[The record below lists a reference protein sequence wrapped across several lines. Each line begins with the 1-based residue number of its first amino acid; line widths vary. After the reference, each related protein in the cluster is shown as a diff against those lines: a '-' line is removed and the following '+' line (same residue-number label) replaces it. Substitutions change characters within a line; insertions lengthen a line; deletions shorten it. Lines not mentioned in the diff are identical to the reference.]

1 MADTRFRLIIQ
12 ASGPEAL
19 RLGAGQLQVQGV
31 SFKVERLFKNRPAG
45 AAFGMSGS
53 DWFLAEAEPAQK
65 NPWDAAHDGVM
76 NGFGI
81 GLSPGFSYAEPDIL
95 HKGVS
100 AYTPY
105 DNAEGMAALA
115 AAPPCQFAPQ
125 DPFWPVAPSFAWFL
139 DDQYS
144 GLRSARNAVD
154 HRHVRIGHVDTGY
167 SDHAIRAKNLNTD
180 LQWNFVEGIADA
192 HDPGIKGLLNQPG
205 HGTGTQGIL
214 AGNILKGLTQS
225 NQNTSEA
232 LGGAPDAEIVPIR
245 VANSVLHFFTSALA
259 QGFDYAIAPRG
270 DASRRCD
277 VVSLSMGGVP
287 SKVWAEAVNRA
298 YEAGVVIV
306 AASGNNFSGGV
317 VASVVYPARFN
328 RVIAACG
335 IVADHS
341 PYYRFMKFTH
351 MQGNFGPASK
361 MKTSIAGYTTNMP
374 WADRTCHQLIMENG
388 EGTSSATP
396 QVAAAAALWLAKH
409 NPKYDQPWKRVEA
422 VRHALFSSGDQHFK
436 DSDKFYGNGAIR
448 ARAALDIAPLQSLAM
463 TPADTVFLPILKEI
477 TGIGI
482 APAQMEMFHVEAC
495 QLLQASESLH
505 AVLEDPDVPVKDEA
519 KIKQFMEALMAEK
532 NSSQALHRYIE
543 GEYLLRYNTL
553 PAGIPHPAPSQFGPD
568 KHRVSPPEYR
578 ALRGYAFDPSISAS
592 LATAAINEMTFQ
604 VRWEESLKAGPVGE
618 YIEVID
624 YDSSERRQ
632 QTPVDLNNKYVL
644 ARSGLEPSEGNPQ
657 FHQQMVYAVAMTTIQ
672 NFERAL
678 GRPVLWAG
686 MEGNQPDMKSEFVPR
701 LRVYPH
707 AMKQQNAYYSPSQR
721 ALLFGYFRATSQDPA
736 DQFPGGMTFTCLS
749 HDIVAHETTHAILDG
764 MHRRFGNPTNP
775 DMLAFHEA
783 FADIAALFQHFTFAE
798 AVRNEIARTRGD
810 LTSAHLLAGLAQ
822 QFGVATGMRG
832 ALRSAIGKVPNPADY
847 QTVMEPHERG
857 ALLVATIFD
866 AFVAI
871 YNLRTADLM
880 RIAGGQLSSELVQ
893 RLSAEAA
900 RAARQVLDICIRAL
914 DYCPPVDVTFGD
926 YLRALVTADTELVP
940 NDPMGYRLAFL
951 EAFRRRGLYPLDVT
965 TLSVESL
972 RWQTADAPGKTAS
985 MRKVVQA
992 LRQYAEKCTYVTSRK
1007 RLFELT
1013 GEARERMRGMVLE
1026 ILKDD
1031 SSGKEAAQTFG
1042 LDASNEAAGVEVHA
1056 LRMAQRFMPD
1066 GEPVMQA
1073 IMEITQSR
1081 TVPINPSDET
1091 LGSFEFIGGCTIVI
1105 DLKEPSLDYVVV
1117 KNINA
1122 PNRLQRTRD
1131 YLTSRAAQGLSA
1143 YAMQEPFGFLHAGK
1157 QS

>member
-1 MADTRFRLIIQ
+1 MADTTFRLIIQ

-19 RLGAGQLQVQGV
+19 RLGAGQLRVQGV
-31 SFKVERLFKNRPAG
+31 PFKVERLFKNRPAG

-53 DWFLAEAEPAQK
+53 DWFLAEPAPSDK

-95 HKGVS
+95 HKGVLPF
-100 AYTPY
+100 TTE
-105 DNAEGMAALA
+105 EGIAALA
-115 AAPPCQFAPQ
+115 AAAPCQFVAQ
-125 DPFWPVAPSFAWFL
+125 DPFWPQAPSFTWFL
-139 DDQYS
+139 EDQYS

-154 HRHVRIGHVDTGY
+154 HRNIRIGHVDTGY
-167 SDHAIRAKNLNTD
+167 SDHVVRAKNLNTD

-192 HDPGIKGLLNQPG
+192 HDPGIQGFLNQPG

-214 AGNILKGLTQS
+214 AGNILQGLTQA
-225 NQNTSEA
+225 NQNTNEP
-232 LGGAPDAEIVPIR
+232 LGGAPDAEVVPIR

-259 QGFDYAIAPRG
+259 KGFDYAIAPRS
-270 DASRRCD
+270 DASKRCD
-277 VVSLSMGGVP
+277 VISVSMGGVP

-328 RVIAACG
+328 RVIAAAG
-335 IVADHS
+335 IVADQS
-341 PYYRFMKFTH
+341 PYYRALKFTH

-361 MKTSIAGYTTNMP
+361 MKTTIAGYTTNMP
-374 WADRTCHQLIMENG
+374 WADRTCHQLINENG

-409 NPKYDQPWKRVEA
+409 NPQYDQPWKRVEA
-422 VRHALFSSGDQHFK
+422 VRHALFSSGDRHFK

-448 ARAALDIAPLQSLAM
+448 ARAALDVAPLQTLAM
-463 TPADTVFLPILKEI
+463 TPADSVFLPILKEV

-482 APAQMEMFHVEAC
+482 APGQMEMFHVEAR
-495 QLLQASESLH
+495 QLLQNSETLNGI
-505 AVLEDPDVPVKDEA
+505 LEDPDVPAKDEG
-519 KIKQFMEALMAEK
+519 KIKQFMEALIAEK
-532 NSSQALHRYIE
+532 NSSQALRRYIE
-543 GEYLLRYNTL
+543 GEYALRYKTL
-553 PAGIPHPAPSQFGPD
+553 PAGVPPPAPSQFAPD
-568 KHRVSPPEYR
+568 KHHVSPPEYR
-578 ALRGYAFDPSISAS
+578 ALRGYAFDPSLSAS

-604 VRWEESLKAGPVGE
+604 VRWEEPLRAGPVGE

-624 YDSSERRQ
+624 YNSAERRQ
-632 QTPVDLNNKYVL
+632 QTPVDLNAKYVL
-644 ARSGLEPSEGNPQ
+644 ARSGLDPSEGNPQ
-657 FHQQMVYAVAMTTIQ
+657 FHQQMTYAVAMTTIQ

-686 MEGNQPDMKSEFVPR
+686 MEGNEPGEKSKFVPR

-707 AMKQQNAYYSPSQR
+707 AMEQQNAYYSPSQR
-721 ALLFGYFRATSQDPA
+721 ALLFGYFRATSNEPA
-736 DQFPGGMTFTCLS
+736 NQFPGGMTFTCLS

-783 FADIAALFQHFTFAE
+783 FADIAALFQHFTFPE

-810 LTSAHLLAGLAQ
+810 LTAASVLAGLAQ
-822 QFGVATGMRG
+822 QFGVATGKRG
-832 ALRSAIGKVPNPADY
+832 ALRSAIGRTPNPTEY
-847 QTVMEPHERG
+847 QSVLEPHERG

-880 RIAGGQLSSELVQ
+880 RLGAGQLSSELVQ
-893 RLSAEAA
+893 RLSTEAA
-900 RAARQVLDICIRAL
+900 RVARQVLDICIRAL
-914 DYCPPVDVTFGD
+914 DYCPPVDITFGD
-926 YLRALVTADTELVP
+926 YLRALVTADTELVS
-940 NDPMGYRLAFL
+940 NDPVGYRLAFL

-972 RWQTADAPGKTAS
+972 RWQTADAPGNTAS
-985 MRKVVQA
+985 MRKVVRA
-992 LRQYAEKCTYVTSRK
+992 MRQYAEKCTYVTSRNS
-1007 RLFELT
+1007 LFDLT
-1013 GEARERMRGMVLE
+1013 TEAREKMRGMVLE

-1031 SSGKEAAQTFG
+1031 ASGREAAQTFG
-1042 LDASNEAAGVEVHA
+1042 LDASHGDSGIEVLA
-1056 LRMAQRFMPD
+1056 LRMAHRFKPD
-1066 GEPVMQA
+1066 GAPVMQA
-1073 IMEITQSR
+1073 IMEVTQSR
-1081 TVPINPSDET
+1081 TVPIDPSDET
-1091 LGSFEFIGGCTIVI
+1091 LGSFEFIGGSTLVI
-1105 DLKEPSLDYVVV
+1105 DLKEPHLDYVVV

-1131 YLTSRAAQGLSA
+1131 YLKSQAASGMSA
-1143 YAMQEPFGFLHAGK
+1143 YAMQEPFAFLHSEH

>member
-1 MADTRFRLIIQ
+1 MADTTFRLIIQ
-12 ASGPEAL
+12 ASGSEAL

-31 SFKVERLFKNRPAG
+31 PFKVERLFKNRPAG
-45 AAFGMSGS
+45 AAFGISGS
-53 DWFLAEAEPAQK
+53 DWFLAEAEPSDK

-95 HKGVS
+95 HKGVLP
-100 AYTPY
+100 YTT
-105 DNAEGMAALA
+105 DEGMAALA
-115 AAPPCQFAPQ
+115 AAPPCQFVPQ
-125 DPFWPVAPSFAWFL
+125 DSFWPPAPSFTWFL
-139 DDQYS
+139 EDQFS

-154 HRHVRIGHVDTGY
+154 HHNVRIGHVDTGY
-167 SDHAIRAKNLNTD
+167 SDHVVRAKNLNTD
-180 LQWNFVEGIADA
+180 LQWNFVEGVADA
-192 HDPGIKGLLNQPG
+192 HDPGITGFLNQPG

-214 AGNILKGLTQS
+214 AGNILQGLTQAD
-225 NQNTSEA
+225 QNTNEQ

-259 QGFDYAIAPRG
+259 QGFDYAIAPRS
-270 DASRRCD
+270 DASKRCD

-306 AASGNNFSGGV
+306 AASGNNFTGGV
-317 VASVVYPARFN
+317 IASVVYPARFN
-328 RVIAACG
+328 RVIAAAG

-341 PYYRFMKFTH
+341 PYYRALKFSH

-361 MKTSIAGYTTNMP
+361 MKTTIAGYTTNMP
-374 WADRTCHQLIMENG
+374 WADRTCHQLINQNG

-409 NPKYDQPWKRVEA
+409 NPQYDQPWKRVEA
-422 VRHALFSSGDQHFK
+422 VRHALFSSGDRQFK

-448 ARAALDIAPLQSLAM
+448 ARAALDVAPLQVLTM
-463 TPADTVFLPILKEI
+463 TPADSVFLPILKEI

-482 APAQMEMFHVEAC
+482 APGQMEMFHVEAC
-495 QLLQASESLH
+495 QLLQNSETLNG
-505 AVLEDPDVPVKDEA
+505 VLEDPDVPVRDDG
-519 KIKQFMEALMAEK
+519 KIKQFMEALIAEK
-532 NSSQALHRYIE
+532 NSSQALRRYIE
-543 GEYLLRYNTL
+543 GEYALRYKTL
-553 PAGIPHPAPSQFGPD
+553 PAGVPPPAPSQFPPD
-568 KHRVSPPEYR
+568 RHRVTPPEYR
-578 ALRGYAFDPSISAS
+578 ALRGYAFDPSLSAS
-592 LATAAINEMTFQ
+592 LATVAINEMTFQ
-604 VRWEESLKAGPVGE
+604 VRWEDALDPGPVGE
-618 YIEVID
+618 YLEVID
-624 YDSSERRQ
+624 YNSTERLQ
-632 QTPVDLNNKYVL
+632 QPPVDLDNKYVL
-644 ARSGLEPSEGNPQ
+644 ARSGLDPSEGNPQ
-657 FHQQMVYAVAMTTIQ
+657 FHQQMTYAVSMTTIQ

-686 MEGNQPDMKSEFVPR
+686 MEANPPENKLKFVQR

-707 AMKQQNAYYSPSQR
+707 AMEQQNAYYSPSQR
-721 ALLFGYFRATSQDPA
+721 ALLFGYFHATSKDPA
-736 DQFPGGMTFTCLS
+736 NQFPGGMTFTCLS

-783 FADIAALFQHFTFAE
+783 FADIAALFQHFTFPE
-798 AVRNEIARTRGD
+798 AVRTEIVRTHGD
-810 LTSAHLLAGLAQ
+810 LSKSSLLAGLAQ
-822 QFGVATGMRG
+822 EFGMATGMRG

-857 ALLVATIFD
+857 ALLVATIFE

-880 RIAGGQLSSELVQ
+880 RISFGELSSEIVE

-914 DYCPPVDVTFGD
+914 DYCPPVDITFGD
-926 YLRALVTADTELVP
+926 YLRALVTADVELVP
-940 NDPMGYRLAFL
+940 VDPAGYRLAFL
-951 EAFRRRGLYPLDVT
+951 EAFRQRGLYPLDVT

-972 RWQTADAPGKTAS
+972 RWQTADEPGSAARTK
-985 MRKVVQA
+985 KVVSA
-992 LRQYAEKCTYVTSRK
+992 LRQYAEKCTYVTSRE
-1007 RLFELT
+1007 RLFTLT
-1013 GEARERMRGMVLE
+1013 MEAREKMRGMILE
-1026 ILKDD
+1026 IMKDKTV
-1031 SSGKEAAQTFG
+1031 GPEALQTFG
-1042 LDASNEAAGVEVHA
+1042 LDASDGEAGIEVHA
-1056 LRMAQRFMPD
+1056 LRMAHRFMRD
-1066 GEPVMQA
+1066 GSPVMQA

-1081 TVPINPSDET
+1081 TVPIDPSDAT
-1091 LGSFEFIGGCTIVI
+1091 MGTFEFIGGCTLVI
-1105 DLKEPSLDYVVV
+1105 NLKKPNLDYVVV

-1131 YLTSRAAQGLSA
+1131 YLRSRAALGMSA
-1143 YAMQEPFGFLHAGK
+1143 YAMQEPFGFLHGGK
-1157 QS
+1157 KS